1 VETFVNGKIPLKKI
15 KTTAV
20 LSMQGVD
27 MTIDM
32 GIVPLSSPAGIGF
45 TVAIKHIEL
54 DIKTIDIVFLNDTT
68 DTNLASLVIRLIKN
82 SIPNIVNKAV
92 T

>member
-1 VETFVNGKIPLKKI
+1 
-15 KTTAV
+15 
-20 LSMQGVD
+20 
-27 MTIDM
+27 
-32 GIVPLSSPAGIGF
+32 
-45 TVAIKHIEL
+45 VAIKHIEL